1 MPDFLH
7 AFSPAIPLPDG
18 RYGRDGTPG
27 VTARR
32 ITDVVAAT
40 LTPRRGMAGPLTAA
54 ADALG
59 LILPDA
65 PRAAPGT
72 WGTSAIGIGP
82 GRWLVVAEGPPAAG
96 RLAGLASLVQAGGV
110 LVEQS
115 DGLLFFEIGGTDV
128 RAALAKGVA
137 LDLAPGVFPE
147 GAAAST
153 AVALVALT
161 LWRTGDA
168 ADGSPT
174 FRFAVPRSFA
184 PAVLRWLAAS
194 AAEFGFVLSGGP

>member
-1 MPDFLH
+1 MSDFLQ
-7 AFSPAIPLPDG
+7 ALSPATLLPDG
-18 RYGRDGTPG
+18 AYGRDGTPG

-32 ITDVVAAT
+32 ITDFVAAT
-40 LTPRRGMAGPLTAA
+40 LTARHGMAATLTAA

-65 PRAAPGT
+65 PRAVLGT
-72 WGTSAIGIGP
+72 WGTRAVGIGP

-96 RLAGLASLVQAGGV
+96 RLAGLASLTQDGGV

-115 DGLLFFEIGGTDV
+115 DSLLLYEIGGGDV

-137 LDLAPGVFPE
+137 LDLHPVAFPE

-153 AVALVALT
+153 SVALVALT
-161 LWRTGDA
+161 FWRAGDA
-168 ADGSPT
+168 ADGSAT

-184 PAVLRWLAAS
+184 PAFLRWLAAS
-194 AAEFGFVLSGGP
+194 AAEFGFALSGGP